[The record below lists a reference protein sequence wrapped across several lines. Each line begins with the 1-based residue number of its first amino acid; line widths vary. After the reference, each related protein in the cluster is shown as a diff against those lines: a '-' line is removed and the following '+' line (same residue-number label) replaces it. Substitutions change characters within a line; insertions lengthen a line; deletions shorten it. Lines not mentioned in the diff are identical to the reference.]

1 MNEGRE
7 IDLLK
12 PLGAGGFGVV
22 WLARMRGRDGF
33 TRRVAVKL
41 MRRDHIENHEV
52 LRRQRDEARLLGLL
66 QHPNIVQVFDLTE
79 MDGSPAVVME
89 YVEGVDVSS
98 LIKATGALPGP
109 AALAIVSGVASALE
123 AGWSFVPPD
132 TGRPLHVIH
141 RDITPANVL
150 VTVHGSVKVL
160 DFGVARADFDR
171 EGHTQSVAFGTPRFM
186 APEQFLRGEL
196 TGANDIY
203 ALGVTAWE
211 MLTGRGFERPS
222 LEETLHRRG
231 VHLQLDALPAAYRDG
246 VAAMLAHDV
255 TQRPTPAEVIAW
267 ADSLAV
273 AGESLR
279 AYARRVLPGVMS
291 ARESELSP
299 AASTAA
305 ASGALSGGPSSAPA
319 TAARPPATTA
329 APMVSPPGA
338 GPSVAPPPPS
348 SASLAP
354 PEPMADSGQSLVTEA
369 PPPKQGTVAL
379 MAGGIAGII
388 GLAGMAALGLGAA
401 WVSGLFDPAD
411 AAVEPA
417 GSATEPVTAATEGPE
432 APPASEAATASV
444 SADPP
449 PVATTPATA
458 TPSKST
464 RKTAASEPD
473 APVRIAPSTTA
484 PAETPVA
491 TPVASTPPVTTP
503 APEPA
508 PATAVVETA
517 PAERKTRTITVA
529 ADVIGL
535 AVLVDGQKKGVTPL
549 KNLTLSYG
557 FHNVQVDTA
566 AYSADINANTAGT
579 LRYNSAQK
587 KWEWL
592 Q

>member
-79 MDGSPAVVME
+79 MEGSPAVVME
-89 YVEGVDVSS
+89 YVEGADVSS

-141 RDITPANVL
+141 RDIKPANVL

-222 LEETLHRRG
+222 LEENLHRRG
-231 VHLQLDALPAAYRDG
+231 VHLQLDALPEPYREG
-246 VAAMLAHDV
+246 VARMLAHDAV
-255 TQRPTPAEVIAW
+255 QRPTAAEVIAW
-267 ADSLAV
+267 CDGLPV
-273 AGESLR
+273 HGESLR
-279 AYARRVLPGVMS
+279 AYARRVVPAVMA
-291 ARESELSP
+291 AREAQLSP
-299 AASTAA
+299 AAEGTAA
-305 ASGALSGGPSSAPA
+305 PAPGSGAPA
-319 TAARPPATTA
+319 TAARPPAAQVA
-329 APMVSPPGA
+329 APPEPV
-338 GPSVAPPPPS
+338 SVAPPPPS
-348 SASLAP
+348 VDVPP
-354 PEPMADSGQSLVTEA
+354 PEPAADSGQSLVSEA
-369 PPPKQGTVAL
+369 PSKKQGTVAL
-379 MAGGIAGII
+379 MAGGVAGLI
-388 GLAGMAALGLGAA
+388 GLAGVAALALGAA
-401 WVSGLFDPAD
+401 WVSGVFAPGEPEAAVEPVAD
-411 AAVEPA
+411 AAVPE
-417 GSATEPVTAATEGPE
+417 TEA
-432 APPASEAATASV
+432 
-444 SADPP
+444 
-449 PVATTPATA
+449 PATA
-458 TPSKST
+458 IEGASTAVEVPGAAPPTDPPAAAPPPTTSKSS
-464 RKTAASEPD
+464 RKSTSAEPD
-473 APVRIAPSTTA
+473 APVRIAPST
-484 PAETPVA
+484 PATTPTETPVA
-491 TPVASTPPVTTP
+491 SGSPAAVPAPTP
-503 APEPA
+503 AAEPA
-508 PATAVVETA
+508 SSTAVVETVA
-517 PAERKTRTITVA
+517 AERKTRTITVA

-535 AVLVDGQKKGVTPL
+535 PVLVDGQKKGVTPL
-549 KNLTLSYG
+549 KNLSLSYG

-579 LRYNSAQK
+579 LRYNSVQK